1 MTSLLSLIRRLGAAS
16 EPASSGRPVESA
28 EWQSVLAQWRDVFEL
43 DRRLSQFARSD
54 TALR

>member
-16 EPASSGRPVESA
+16 EPAPAGRPAESA